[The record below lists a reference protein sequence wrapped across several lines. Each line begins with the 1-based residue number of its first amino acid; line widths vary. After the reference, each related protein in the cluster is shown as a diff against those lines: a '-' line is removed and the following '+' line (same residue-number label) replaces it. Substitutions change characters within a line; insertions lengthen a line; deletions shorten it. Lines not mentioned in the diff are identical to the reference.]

1 MLLRA
6 SDISPVQEWIK
17 SFFDV
22 LGLLWS
28 SAFPE
33 FPPADANAHA
43 HAEESRTALLRSDS
57 RGIGLKILGLKE
69 YQSRSVVCAL
79 LQQPII
85 SLRIEIG
92 IFLDATSVK
101 NRRIRKKS
109 GK

>member
-6 SDISPVQEWIK
+6 SDISPEQEWIK

-22 LGLLWS
+22 LGLLRS

-43 HAEESRTALLRSDS
+43 EKSRTALLRSDS
-57 RGIGLKILGLKE
+57 RGSELKILGLEE

-109 GK
+109 EK